1 MTGAFVA
8 RAEDFAAR
16 RRLDRLPPRPTSAVS
31 MTSLYASPADHVAV
45 RPGLSDDLRKL
56 LLAIPKDEWQGHPNY
71 WRGADFLQAVH
82 RAILS
87 ESGAFANGLQE
98 LFDLTGDELERGL
111 LLNELRPLGRHLIG
125 HAHVHHH
132 VENDQYFPRFK
143 QAYPRLARPI
153 DLLDGDHR
161 ALEENLAAV
170 EGHLRTLS
178 AETADRDTIGR
189 ALDDARALDRLLQ
202 RHIADEEDIVI
213 PVLLQD
219 R

>member
-1 MTGAFVA
+1 MA
-8 RAEDFAAR
+8 D
-16 RRLDRLPPRPTSAVS
+16 
-31 MTSLYASPADHVAV
+31 LYASPADHVAV
-45 RPGLSDDLRKL
+45 RTGLSDDLRQL
-56 LLAIPKDEWQGHPNY
+56 LLAIPKGEWQGHPNY
-71 WRGADFLQAVH
+71 WRGADFWQGVH

-87 ESGAFANGLQE
+87 EAGAFAGGLEQLSE
-98 LFDLTGDELERGL
+98 LPADSLDRGL
-111 LLNELRPLGRHLIG
+111 LLNELRYLGRHLLG

-132 VENDQYFPRFK
+132 VEDDHYFPRFK
-143 QAYPRLARPI
+143 EAYPRLARPI

-170 EGHLRTLS
+170 EGHLRTLGQ
-178 AETADRDTIGR
+178 ETADRDAIGR
-189 ALDDARALDRLLQ
+189 ALDDARALDKLLN

>member
-1 MTGAFVA
+1 MSNF
-8 RAEDFAAR
+8 
-16 RRLDRLPPRPTSAVS
+16 
-31 MTSLYASPADHVAV
+31 YASPADHVAV

-56 LLAIPKDEWQGHPNY
+56 LVAIPKEKWQDHPNY
-71 WRGADFLQAVH
+71 WRGADFWQGVH

-87 ESGAFANGLQE
+87 QSGAFAGGLQE
-98 LFDLTGDELERGL
+98 LSELSGDALERGL
-111 LLNELRPLGRHLIG
+111 LLNELRQLGRQLLG

-132 VENDQYFPRFK
+132 VEDDHYFPRLK
-143 QAYPRLARPI
+143 RAYPRLARPI

-170 EGHLRTLS
+170 DEHLRVLS
-178 AETADRDTIGR
+178 TETADRDTIGR
-189 ALDDARALDRLLQ
+189 ALDDARALDRLLN

>member
-1 MTGAFVA
+1 MKN
-8 RAEDFAAR
+8 
-16 RRLDRLPPRPTSAVS
+16 
-31 MTSLYASPADHVAV
+31 LYASPADHVAV
-45 RPGLSDDLRKL
+45 REGLSDDLRKL
-56 LLAIPKDEWQGHPNY
+56 LLAIPKEEWQGHPNY
-71 WRGADFLQAVH
+71 WRGADFLQGVH

-87 ESGAFANGLQE
+87 ESGAFANGLE
-98 LFDLTGDELERGL
+98 ALSGMPAGELERGL
-111 LLNELRPLGRHLIG
+111 FLNELRHRGRHLLD

-132 VENDQYFPRFK
+132 VEDDHYFPRFK
-143 QAYPRLARPI
+143 RAYPRLARPI

-170 EGHLRTLS
+170 EGHLRVLLS
-178 AETADRDTIGR
+178 ETADRDTVGR
-189 ALDDARALDRLLQ
+189 ALDDARALDRLLN